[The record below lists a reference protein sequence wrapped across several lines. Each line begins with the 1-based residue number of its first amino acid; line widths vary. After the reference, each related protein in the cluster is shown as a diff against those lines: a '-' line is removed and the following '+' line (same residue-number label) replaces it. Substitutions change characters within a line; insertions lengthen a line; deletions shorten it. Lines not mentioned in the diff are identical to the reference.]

1 MKSSNYNDAYY
12 RLGITQEERKNIF
25 NGCVNRDKIAF
36 DNNGISQIQEVR
48 TYQVERKKKNDLADR
63 LIKMAICCV
72 AIISVVVMA
81 AYGTKNSKGHLR
93 GVGSLFGSDDSSD
106 YGKYTL
112 EVITV
117 WNDNHARPKIGEQID
132 MWIAK
137 ENYMTVLSKF
147 TEGKN
152 SLDAFRSIYKEHLG
166 KARVVDVSE
175 NEFNPKI
182 RNMED
187 KLFRNVLLY
196 ESMSE
201 YYSNAAD
208 IPISVRGIKEEAY
221 VKYEV
226 TISMEKELIK
236 KLEEN
241 EKEYGKSVYTESS
254 LGVNVFPEIIE
265 SDVYE
270 LPSGKSVLTVA
281 YWPGEDMKFDIKEKD
296 AVDLIVNSKD
306 GEEKRFENLEVREV
320 ELATDIETNALYYV
334 SFNVSKELAQEVQ
347 KIDNEKTKRRIFS
360 FEKK

>member
-1 MKSSNYNDAYY
+1 
-12 RLGITQEERKNIF
+12 
-25 NGCVNRDKIAF
+25 
-36 DNNGISQIQEVR
+36 VR

-201 YYSNAAD
+201 YYSNAAE

-241 EKEYGKSVYTESS
+241 GVTIHPSQQKAFSELYGFTNDA
-254 LGVNVFPEIIE
+254 GGI
-265 SDVYE
+265 
-270 LPSGKSVLTVA
+270 LTVVIEGHGQFIGA
-281 YWPGEDMKFDIKEKD
+281 FHHM
-296 AVDLIVNSKD
+296 V
-306 GEEKRFENLEVREV
+306 VRHNITV
-320 ELATDIETNALYYV
+320 G
-334 SFNVSKELAQEVQ
+334 
-347 KIDNEKTKRRIFS
+347 
-360 FEKK
+360 